1 MSRNKYPEET
11 VNLILD
17 TAQELF
23 LKKGYEHTTI
33 QDIIDNLGGLTKGAI
48 YHHFKSKEHILNAV
62 IDRLFSENTLSVK
75 WNKIKN
81 NQTLNGGEKLKAML
95 YEAIVDKQEQEL
107 RKMGINLQN
116 MPQMLADLLIRQV
129 NEIAHNSFEPV
140 LKEGIN
146 DGSITFPYP
155 EELSEIISL
164 LANIWINPLVFKMSD
179 DEIKRKFEVLCTMT
193 KLIGVDVS
201 DLYNAL
207 DTMNKEINQQNTD
220 PTG

>member
-23 LKKGYEHTTI
+23 LKKGYEHTTV

-48 YHHFKSKEHILNAV
+48 YHHFKSKEDILNAV
-62 IDRLFSENTLSVK
+62 INRLFAENTLSVK
-75 WNKIKN
+75 WIQIKN
-81 NQTLNGGEKLKAML
+81 DQTLNGAEKLKAMF
-95 YEAIVDKQEQEL
+95 YEAIMDKQEQKF
-107 RKMGINLQN
+107 RQMGINLQN

-140 LKEGIN
+140 LEEGIK
-146 DGSITFPYP
+146 DGSIFVPYP
-155 EELSEIISL
+155 KELAEIISL

-179 DEIKRKFEVLCTMT
+179 VEIKRKFEVLCAIT
-193 KLIGVDVS
+193 KVIGVDVS
-201 DLYNAL
+201 DLYTVL
-207 DTMNKEINQQNTD
+207 DTMNKEINQQNAD

>member
-23 LKKGYEHTTI
+23 LKKGYEHTTV

-48 YHHFKSKEHILNAV
+48 YHHFKSKEDILNAV
-62 IDRLFSENTLSVK
+62 INRLFAENTLSVK
-75 WNKIKN
+75 WIQIKN
-81 NQTLNGGEKLKAML
+81 NQTLNGAEKLKAMF
-95 YEAIVDKQEQEL
+95 YEAIIDKQEQKF
-107 RKMGINLQN
+107 RQMGINLQN

-140 LKEGIN
+140 LEEGIK
-146 DGSITFPYP
+146 DGSIFVPYP
-155 EELSEIISL
+155 KELAEIISL

-179 DEIKRKFEVLCTMT
+179 DEIKRKFEVLCAIT
-193 KLIGVDVS
+193 KVIGVDVS
-201 DLYNAL
+201 DLYTVL
-207 DTMNKEINQQNTD
+207 DTMNKEINQQNAD